1 MANAL
6 PIIEAI
12 YTSGSTLYA
21 ILRDRMTGKVWNTSG
36 TPAFEVY
43 NAAHWAS
50 YAIAMTEQAS
60 SGYYTS
66 TRPAGVAGFL
76 TSEQVFNQAGG
87 GPATSD
93 APSILLGYSA
103 GQNVGAIAGD
113 ASAAPTNLQAGLSTE
128 VQSSV
133 AAGTITNQTFPTNLT
148 NTNANAYSGRVL
160 YFTSGAC
167 AGMAGLIA
175 TYVVAS
181 GVITLSGAL
190 AATPSAA
197 DTFIIV

>member
-93 APSILLGYSA
+93 G
-103 GQNVGAIAGD
+103 G
-113 ASAAPTNLQAGLSTE
+113 TE
-128 VQSSV
+128 CRSDRGRCFGRPDQSSGRDQYRSTKFSCGRDDHESNLPHESDQYERERLFRQS
-133 AAGTITNQTFPTNLT
+133 ALLYERGLRWNGRAHSDLRCGQRGHHALRGAGGDPER
-148 NTNANAYSGRVL
+148 GR
-160 YFTSGAC
+160 
-167 AGMAGLIA
+167 
-175 TYVVAS
+175 YVHHRVK
-181 GVITLSGAL
+181 
-190 AATPSAA
+190 
-197 DTFIIV
+197 